1 VVASIVVERR
11 AASLGSTFS
20 VSNIVGHLYPSRSRI
35 GWEDGVKATVRSKS
49 PGPRPWTGNQQ
60 A

>member
-20 VSNIVGHLYPSRSRI
+20 VSNTVGHLHPSRSRI
-35 GWEDGVKATVRSKS
+35 GWEDGVKATARSKWVPS
-49 PGPRPWTGNQQ
+49 ETPGHVL
-60 A
+60 